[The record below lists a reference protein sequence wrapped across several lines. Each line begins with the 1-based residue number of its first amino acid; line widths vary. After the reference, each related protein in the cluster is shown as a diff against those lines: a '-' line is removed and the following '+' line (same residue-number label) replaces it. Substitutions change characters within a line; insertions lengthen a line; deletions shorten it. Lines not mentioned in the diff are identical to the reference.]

1 MIIYTAQTLIAS
13 KTGGKVENLT
23 YSDIVRIAQINITS
37 YVHKI
42 KEVMITPNNV
52 FGIANLEELLNF
64 VIQRLHFTQQK
75 AKNRFYPQEEF

>member
-1 MIIYTAQTLIAS
+1 
-13 KTGGKVENLT
+13 
-23 YSDIVRIAQINITS
+23 
-37 YVHKI
+37 
-42 KEVMITPNNV
+42 MITPNNV